1 MWASAMT
8 WTSSPASRPET
19 WASMWTRA
27 AYCITFQPLAVSM
40 SWERWLSTAL
50 RVRPLTLKVTDQ
62 AQG

>member
-8 WTSSPASRPET
+8 WTSSPGTRSET
-19 WASMWTRA
+19 AANICSNT

-40 SWERWLSTAL
+40 SWLRWFSTAL
-50 RVRPLTLKVTDQ
+50 STLPVTLKVTDQ